1 MPKKTVKPT
10 KTLIQTSIKTLLK
23 KKADNRDNNDDLP
36 GDDVVIDDDEID
48 LSSASL
54 VSFNHLNY

>member
-36 GDDVVIDDDEID
+36 GDDVVIDDDDID